1 MISTQVSAGVCFVV
15 CTHNIVRIMHQCLC
29 APIGPQIP
37 KHENTPICLSL
48 CTHAPDSYILE
59 LESRQFLENAN
70 PQKHTRI
77 IPLHTTLGSCIGEG
91 RDIDM
96 FFS

>member
-1 MISTQVSAGVCFVV
+1 MFPVHPPSIPYNAPVPVCSHWP
-15 CTHNIVRIMHQCLC
+15 TNS
-29 APIGPQIP
+29 
-37 KHENTPICLSL
+37 KNENTPICLSL
-48 CTHAPDSYILE
+48 CTNAPDSYIRE

-77 IPLHTTLGSCIGEG
+77 IPLHTTLGGRIGEG